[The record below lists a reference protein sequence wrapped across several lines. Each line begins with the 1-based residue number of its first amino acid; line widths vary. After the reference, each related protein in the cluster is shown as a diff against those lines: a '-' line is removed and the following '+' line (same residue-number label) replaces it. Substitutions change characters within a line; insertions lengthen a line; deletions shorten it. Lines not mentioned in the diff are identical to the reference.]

1 LINRGASIGHHSRLG
16 DFVSIGP
23 SVTLAGDVTVGMGA
37 VIGACAT
44 ILPSLTVGENAVVGA
59 VITQDVPVRCLAV
72 GNPARIAR
80 HRGLQRFDR
89 LMSQPVV
96 HLYAVCWDEADM
108 LGFFF
113 RHYDPWVNRYVIYD
127 DDSTD
132 GSREILRTHPKV
144 EPRDFTRVE
153 ANSFALSH
161 KAMQDEA
168 WTKAFEEVF
177 GEEVGLPRDEP
188 VAVRVAELARR
199 IPGVRYQN
207 FALELIYGL
216 AKNPEDFSRLRNWG
230 GSVDALNIR
239 AVEQRDS
246 SIGELDQTVQS
257 RDHAILNLTAT
268 LAAREQTISD
278 LMQAAARREQHLA
291 DIGSELSR
299 RERELARRQSS
310 FSWRSTAF
318 IRSIGLTVKKVH
330 LHLLSRPIGAASTNW
345 NGLGRQGSLR

>member
-1 LINRGASIGHHSRLG
+1 
-16 DFVSIGP
+16 
-23 SVTLAGDVTVGMGA
+23 
-37 VIGACAT
+37 
-44 ILPSLTVGENAVVGA
+44 
-59 VITQDVPVRCLAV
+59 
-72 GNPARIAR
+72 
-80 HRGLQRFDR
+80 
-89 LMSQPVV
+89 MSQPVV

-177 GEEVGLPRDEP
+177 GEEVGLPCDEP

-330 LHLLSRPIGAASTNW
+330 LHLLSRPIGEASTTGMGSAARVRSDNT
-345 NGLGRQGSLR
+345 GTTFSVPAPSCREKSTTKSEGGRA